1 MGDAAWK
8 EAQTKGR
15 ESAGLSFSLFLKAEI
30 GTVEVKGIR
39 TTGCAVSPVNRG
51 QSGALIRDL
60 SSL

>member
-1 MGDAAWK
+1 MDKATQGGTYLLLPPPGGDAAWK

-39 TTGCAVSPVNRG
+39 TTVDAR
-51 QSGALIRDL
+51 
-60 SSL
+60 